1 MPLPLALIGIGSTIK
16 NVAKKIPMK
25 AWLIMGAVIF
35 YIGSCWYW
43 NSHGKNTVKAEWEA
57 SIKRGNVVVADLK
70 RKQIQIVKVV
80 ETKYVDKVK
89 VIHEKAKI
97 ITKEIPVY
105 IAADT
110 PDLPPAFR
118 VFHDAAATGETFDAS
133 RIPDAASTPVRTATE
148 TITKNYETYQV
159 IKARLDGLQ
168 EFYRLQQ
175 AAYQESCKSEGVV
188 CN

>member
-1 MPLPLALIGIGSTIK
+1 MLPLPLIAAWKGTQTI
-16 NVAKKIPMK
+16 AKKIPMK
-25 AWLIMGAVIF
+25 AWLIMGAVVF
-35 YIGSCWYW
+35 YVGSCWYW
-43 NSHGKNTVKAEWEA
+43 NSHGKGVVQAEWDA
-57 SIKRGNVVVADLK
+57 SVERGNVVVADLK

-148 TITKNYETYQV
+148 TIVKNYETYQV
-159 IKARLDGLQ
+159 IKARLEGLQ

-175 AAYQESCKSEGVV
+175 EAYQESCKSEGVD
-188 CN
+188 CS